1 MNFEAVFK
9 LLIENFEK
17 EKINFALIGGFA
29 LHAAGYP
36 RATNDID
43 FLINQE
49 DARKV
54 KALLLSFGYELLHE
68 SEDVLNFASQLGELG
83 RVDFLLA
90 HRRYAKTMLSRAV
103 SQTIFDGKF
112 EVKVISL
119 EDQIGLKVQ
128 SSANNPKRHLQDMAD
143 IEQVVRLHR
152 NKLDLNLLREYFSL
166 FNRQG
171 ELEQL
176 WERTK

>member
-9 LLIENFEK
+9 LLFENFGK
-17 EKINFALIGGFA
+17 AKIDFALIGGFA
-29 LHAAGYP
+29 LRASGYA
-36 RATNDID
+36 RATQDID

-90 HRRYAKTMLSRAV
+90 HRRYAKAMLSRAV
-103 SQTIFDGKF
+103 PQMVFDGKF
-112 EVKVISL
+112 EIKVISL

-128 SSANNPKRHLQDMAD
+128 SSANNPKRYLQDVAD
-143 IEQVVRLHR
+143 IEQVIRLHR

-166 FNRQG
+166 FNRES

-176 WERTK
+176 LERTK

>member
-9 LLIENFEK
+9 LLIENFGK
-17 EKINFALIGGFA
+17 AKIDFALIGGFA
-29 LHAAGYP
+29 LRASGYV
-36 RATNDID
+36 RATQDID

-68 SEDVLNFASQLGELG
+68 NEDVLNFAGQLGELG

-90 HRRYAKTMLSRAV
+90 RRRYAKSMLERAAW
-103 SQTIFDGKF
+103 QKIFEGKF
-112 EVKVISL
+112 EVKVISP

-128 SSANNPKRHLQDMAD
+128 SSANNPKRYLQDMAD
-143 IEQVVRLHR
+143 IEQVIRLHR
-152 NKLDLNLLREYFSL
+152 NELDLNLLREYFGL
-166 FNRQG
+166 FNRKS

-176 WERTK
+176 LERTK